1 MIRVPFAT
9 RGDGVRTQACNKL
22 REIYSGLSKLENL
35 MMLDLGGNRLR
46 KMEHLPPN
54 LEKLFLGKNKIERV
68 ENVSSLKKLKVLDVQ
83 SNRLTSLE
91 PGSLPSQLQELYG
104 AHNAVTD
111 PPPDALKGL
120 SLETVDLSH
129 NRLTSLEVF
138 AGLQLGDLWLSY
150 NGVPSLDAVGCLKD
164 VPLTCLYLDHN
175 PSAPARESH
184 SRGAFFVVCRAP
196 PARRRGGAGCV
207 VAEKLIAHRC
217 AAEPRYANYLRDF
230 FPLLEQLDANYAP
243 ARGAAASGIS

>member
-1 MIRVPFAT
+1 
-9 RGDGVRTQACNKL
+9 
-22 REIYSGLSKLENL
+22 
-35 MMLDLGGNRLR
+35 
-46 KMEHLPPN
+46 MEHLPPN

-68 ENVSSLKKLKVLDVQ
+68 ENVLTLKKLKVLDVQ

-104 AHNAVTD
+104 AHNRV
-111 PPPDALKGL
+111 
-120 SLETVDLSH
+120 
-129 NRLTSLEVF
+129 TSLEVF

-184 SRGAFFVVCRAP
+184 SRGAFFV
-196 PARRRGGAGCV
+196 
-207 VAEKLIAHRC
+207 E
-217 AAEPRYANYLRDF
+217 
-230 FPLLEQLDANYAP
+230 
-243 ARGAAASGIS
+243 

>member
-1 MIRVPFAT
+1 MSSVLAT

-35 MMLDLGGNRLR
+35 VMLDLGGNRLR

-120 SLETVDLSH
+120 SLETVDLSQ
-129 NRLTSLEVF
+129 TPASLEVF
-138 AGLQLGDLWLSY
+138 GL
-150 NGVPSLDAVGCLKD
+150 AVG
-164 VPLTCLYLDHN
+164 
-175 PSAPARESH
+175 
-184 SRGAFFVVCRAP
+184 
-196 PARRRGGAGCV
+196 
-207 VAEKLIAHRC
+207 
-217 AAEPRYANYLRDF
+217 
-230 FPLLEQLDANYAP
+230 
-243 ARGAAASGIS
+243 

>member
-1 MIRVPFAT
+1 
-9 RGDGVRTQACNKL
+9 
-22 REIYSGLSKLENL
+22 
-35 MMLDLGGNRLR
+35 MLDLGGNRLR

-68 ENVSSLKKLKVLDVQ
+68 ENVATLKKLKVLDVQ

-111 PPPDALKGL
+111 PPPDALQGL
-120 SLETVDLSH
+120 ALETVDLSH

-138 AGLQLGDLWLSY
+138 SGLGLGDLWLSY
-150 NGVPSLDAVGCLKD
+150 NGVPSLEAVGCLKD

-175 PSAPARESH
+175 P
-184 SRGAFFVVCRAP
+184 
-196 PARRRGGAGCV
+196 
-207 VAEKLIAHRC
+207 C

>member
-1 MIRVPFAT
+1 MSSVLGLRVRAVPYSLPSDS
-9 RGDGVRTQACNKL
+9 RWRCGDGDGVRTQACNKL

-35 MMLDLGGNRLR
+35 VMLDFGGNRLR
-46 KMEHLPPN
+46 KMEHLPTN

-184 SRGAFFVVCRAP
+184 SRGALRVNCA
-196 PARRRGGAGCV
+196 ACATSAGCV
-207 VAEKLIAHRC
+207 VAGASSRRE
-217 AAEPRYANYLRDF
+217 LRT
-230 FPLLEQLDANYAP
+230 P
-243 ARGAAASGIS
+243 ARGAAPTARREPSPAL

>member
-1 MIRVPFAT
+1 
-9 RGDGVRTQACNKL
+9 
-22 REIYSGLSKLENL
+22 
-35 MMLDLGGNRLR
+35 MLDLGGNRLR

-68 ENVSSLKKLKVLDVQ
+68 ENISTLKKLKVLDVQ

-91 PGSLPSQLQELYG
+91 AGSLPSQLQELYG
-104 AHNAVTD
+104 AHNAVVN

-150 NGVPSLDAVGCLKD
+150 NGVPSLDAVGCLRD

-175 PSAPARESH
+175 PSVPVHKSH
-184 SRGAFFVVCRAP
+184 CRGSFP
-196 PARRRGGAGCV
+196 RRRLLDG
-207 VAEKLIAHRC
+207 VAVL
-217 AAEPRYANYLRDF
+217 
-230 FPLLEQLDANYAP
+230 
-243 ARGAAASGIS
+243 AASSLRN